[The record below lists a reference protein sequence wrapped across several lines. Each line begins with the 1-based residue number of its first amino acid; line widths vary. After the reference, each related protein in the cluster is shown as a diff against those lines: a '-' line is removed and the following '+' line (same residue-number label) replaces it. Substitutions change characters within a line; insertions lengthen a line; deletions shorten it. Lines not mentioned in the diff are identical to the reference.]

1 MTAESVR
8 HTKFASWYDPD
19 AWMEKMK
26 GPRWEALLD
35 EEEQIVNKITEN
47 PAVKKRL
54 TPFKA
59 FYEKAAVKEE
69 VLFSSGK
76 VQIQYHSEFFQSWS
90 WSNQTHETYQSRDL
104 VATDTHVWVTRDVG
118 DGAEDFAL
126 ECFSQS
132 KKLWSKH
139 PVGPNVAL
147 VGDTLFYLSVK
158 NKLIYH
164 ELWSCDAKTGKNV
177 KCLYKEKDPQTN
189 LAIEKHPDGPYLV
202 CDHSQNT
209 KYFHLPSLKVK
220 DPYKP
225 PSTWILPPLKE
236 YGTVF
241 VWPQEGLLITQV
253 HGDKTVWR
261 CSASKRPESLLHIE
275 AGLILFDPF
284 TNKQERAVLVSE
296 PLGFSS
302 YVYKDKEL
310 QRLSPPAPKGELKG
324 QRIQAK
330 SLDRTVVHGYIA
342 SKTKKPKALLVI
354 GYGAYGIPTN
364 MGSFKNR
371 WAPLLESD
379 WAICVGFLRGG
390 GDHTEAWG
398 KAGRREGRTK
408 TLEDFETI
416 IRQAQHLYSIPPE
429 KTAIYGRSAGGLLV
443 GGTLTNHP
451 DGSLMSC
458 VYTEVPYVDELR
470 TTTNSELPLTVLEYD
485 EFGNPRERLEDF
497 LSVGLLSPADS
508 ATVIKTPNIFVLART
523 AVHDSQVF
531 AYEPL
536 KWIRRLRKS
545 GGAPKV
551 CIVDRNAGHF
561 TAPDTQLQQW
571 SLDCAILDSWT
582 SSKF

>member
-35 EEEQIVNKITEN
+35 EEEEIASAVTEN

-54 TPFKA
+54 APFKA
-59 FYEKAAVKEE
+59 FYKKAAVKEE

-76 VQIQYHSEFFQSWS
+76 VQIQYHSEFFQSWRS
-90 WSNQTHETYQSRDL
+90 TGEWHQSRDL
-104 VATDTHVWVTRDVG
+104 TATDTHVWATRDVG

-126 ECFSQS
+126 ECFAE

-164 ELWSCDAKTGKNV
+164 ELWSCNALTGKNA

-209 KYFHLPSLKVK
+209 KYFYLPSLKAK

-225 PSTWILPPLKE
+225 PSAWILPPLKE
-236 YGTVF
+236 YSAVF

-261 CSASKRPESLLHIE
+261 CSASKRPETLLHIE
-275 AGLILFDPF
+275 AGSILFDPF
-284 TNKQERAVLVSE
+284 TNKQERAILVSE

-310 QRLSPPAPKGELKG
+310 QRLSPPLKQDLKG

-330 SLDRTVVHGYIA
+330 SHDGTIVHGYIA
-342 SKTKKPKALLVI
+342 TKVKKPKALLVI

-371 WAPLLESD
+371 WAPLLDSD

-398 KAGRREGRTK
+398 KAGRREGRTR
-408 TLEDFETI
+408 TLEDFESI
-416 IRQAQHLYSIPPE
+416 VRQAQHMYSIPPE
-429 KTAIYGRSAGGLLV
+429 KTTIYGRSAGGLLV

-451 DGSLMSC
+451 DGSLMGSI
-458 VYTEVPYVDELR
+458 YTEVPYVDELR
-470 TTTNSELPLTVLEYD
+470 TTTNSDLPLTVLEYD
-485 EFGNPRERLEDF
+485 EFGNPRDCLEDF

-508 ATVIKTPNIFVLART
+508 ATVIKTPNVFVLART

-536 KWIRRLRKS
+536 KWIRRLRKN
-545 GGAPKV
+545 GGAPKI

-582 SSKF
+582 SRS